1 MISKLLSKKISTKQ
15 ASDTGMAAVLVLL
28 LLGFFLKNTNYYNIA
43 IPVLLINMIY
53 PRIFIPLAK
62 IWLSISEI
70 LGDIMSK
77 VILSVIY
84 VILVVPVGLFRRL
97 IGLDNLQLRKFK
109 SEKKSVMKDRDYK
122 FSSKDVENPY

>member
-1 MISKLLSKKISTKQ
+1 
-15 ASDTGMAAVLVLL
+15 MAAVLVLL
-28 LLGFFLKNTNYYNIA
+28 LLGFFLKNTNCYNIA

-70 LGDIMSK
+70 LGWVMSRI
-77 VILSVIY
+77 ILSVIY

-97 IGLDNLQLRKFK
+97 MGLDNLQLKKFK
-109 SEKKSVMKDRDYK
+109 RGKGSVMKDRDYK

>member
-1 MISKLLSKKISTKQ
+1 MSKKISTKQ

-28 LLGFFLKNTNYYNIA
+28 LLGFFLKNTNCYNIA

-70 LGDIMSK
+70 LGWVMSRI
-77 VILSVIY
+77 ILSVIY

-97 IGLDNLQLRKFK
+97 MGLDNLQLKKFK
-109 SEKKSVMKDRDYK
+109 RGKGSVMKDRDYK